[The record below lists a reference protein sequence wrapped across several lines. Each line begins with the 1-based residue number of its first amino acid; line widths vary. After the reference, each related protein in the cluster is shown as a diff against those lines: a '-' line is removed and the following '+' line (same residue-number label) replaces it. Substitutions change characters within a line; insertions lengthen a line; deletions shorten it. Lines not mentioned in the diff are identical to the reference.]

1 MSLARFCRPVI
12 SSDEGELVAETAR
25 KMRDARVGCVVVTRA
40 ERPIAIVTDRD
51 LALRVVADARAPQNT
66 ALRDVATYDPIVVR
80 DEDGIE
86 TVLGLMAKH
95 GVRRL
100 PVVSEGGHL
109 LGIVTADD
117 LTVLLGRQLSEL
129 AEGIRENADATES
142 R

>member
-12 SSDEGELVAETAR
+12 CSDEGELVVDTAK
-25 KMRDARVGCVVVTRA
+25 KMRDARVGCVVVTRI

-51 LALRVVADARAPQNT
+51 LALRVLADARPHAT

-80 DEDGIE
+80 DQDGIE

-100 PVVSEGGHL
+100 PVVSDGGHL

>member
-12 SSDEGELVAETAR
+12 SSDEGELVAETAK
-25 KMRDARVGCVVVTRA
+25 KMRNARVGCVVVTRA

-51 LALRVVADARAPQNT
+51 LALRVVADARAPQIT

>member
-12 SSDEGELVAETAR
+12 SSDEGELVAETAK

-51 LALRVVADARAPQNT
+51 LALRVVADVRAPQNT
-66 ALRDVATYDPIVVR
+66 SLRDVATYDPIVVR

>member
-12 SSDEGELVAETAR
+12 CSDEGEPVADTAK

-51 LALRVVADARAPQNT
+51 LALRVVADARAPQST
-66 ALRDVATYDPIVVR
+66 VLRDVATFDPIVVR

-86 TVLGLMAKH
+86 TVLSLMAKH
-95 GVRRL
+95 GVRRI